1 MPEDFRLQP
10 LDPDDTKMKNPEL
23 AFTDDVVKASFSK
36 VNLWRLTW
44 TLPWL
49 TLRPL
54 VERFSLGKSQHSET
68 RRQVIQG
75 KGPVNVKWIG
85 LK

>member
-54 VERFSLGKSQHSET
+54 VESFSLGKVNT
-68 RRQVIQG
+68 LKQG
-75 KGPVNVKWIG
+75 AKWVKVKVRSMLSG
-85 LK
+85 LV